1 MKHFK
6 RAAAMLLA
14 VVLSLCLAVTAFAA
28 DTEQKTGSLTVTGS
42 GLWVPAADAT
52 GAGTGKNV
60 TAIRMFTARVTGDA
74 AADPVQKN
82 EFDSYVLEEKW
93 GDFFKQTDLFNN
105 VKTAGG
111 ITDTAVTADT
121 ITKEALSD
129 AAVAYVKSLTN
140 NETTNAGTLADF
152 AHKAQNWARK
162 NSTTLSAKPSLVT
175 VKAATQDAGEDKTK
189 GTAAFNDLPAGYYL
203 VFPDGGSTGDNSRG
217 TDAIL
222 VNVPRNGGNTAVKIK
237 STFPTVDKKVQ
248 TTEGGNSTDN
258 GTAQVGDTVT
268 FKLTAKVPDM
278 TDYDKYTFKFIDK
291 LSDGLEFVADSVEVN
306 IAKNKITAG
315 ANTYSATYEDTT
327 KTLTVAFDDL
337 KNVVKNGTD
346 KVATDD
352 EIVVTYKAKITK
364 DAVTTNP
371 AKNTVYLEY
380 SNNPG
385 TNELGKS
392 NPDES
397 KVYTYDIN
405 IFKFYKGEE
414 NAETALA
421 NATFKLTASE
431 ESTSEAIKLVAE
443 ADGKTYHVADAKE
456 LEDTSVTKVTEVT
469 TGADGK
475 ITIKGLKAG
484 TYYLH
489 ETIAPTGYNKLKK
502 PIEIKIDVTNNDY
515 TKPSYTVNG
524 TPNKANDS
532 TIKVE
537 NVKGVMLPETGSIGT
552 IGLTALGVAVV
563 LLGVFAPRKKKKEN
577 Q

>member
-14 VVLSLCLAVTAFAA
+14 VVLSLCLAVTAFAEGT
-28 DTEQKTGSLTVTGS
+28 DVPTGTLTVTGS
-42 GLWVPAADAT
+42 GLYIPDE
-52 GAGTGKNV
+52 GAGKGKNV
-60 TAIRMFTARVTGDA
+60 TAIRMFTARATEA
-74 AADPVQKN
+74 ATPN
-82 EFDSYVLEEKW
+82 PNTFDSYVLENKW
-93 GDFFKQTDLFNN
+93 EGFFKQDEIFNAM
-105 VKTAGG
+105 KTAGA
-111 ITDTAVTADT
+111 TTVSTANDLDSA
-121 ITKEALSD
+121 ALSD
-129 AAVAYVKSLTN
+129 AAVAYINTLLS
-140 NETTNAGTLADF
+140 ETTTTKGTTLVEF

-175 VKAATQDAGEDKTK
+175 VKAATQDSDEDKTK
-189 GTAAFNDLPAGYYL
+189 GTATFTDLTAGYYL
-203 VFPDGGSTGDNSRG
+203 VFPEGGSTGKGNRG

-222 VNVPRNGGNTAVKIK
+222 VNVPRDGKNTAAEIK
-237 STFPTVDKKVQ
+237 STFPTVDKQVSNDKTNYQ
-248 TTEGGNSTDN
+248 DN
-258 GTAQVGDTVT
+258 TTAQVGDTVT

-278 TDYDKYTFKFIDK
+278 ADYTAYKFVFHDT
-291 LSDGLEFVADSVEVN
+291 LSNGLEFVANSVEVS
-306 IAKNKITAG
+306 IASNKITAG
-315 ANTYSATYEDTT
+315 DNTYSATYVDGT
-327 KTLTVAFDDL
+327 KKLTVAFTDL
-337 KNVVKNGTD
+337 KNVVKSGTD

-371 AKNTVYLEY
+371 ATNKAHLEY
-380 SNNPG
+380 SNDPSG
-385 TNELGKS
+385 TGTGTS

-405 IFKFYKGEE
+405 IFKYYKGEG
-414 NAETALA
+414 NTETGLA
-421 NATFKLTASE
+421 NATFKLTSSE
-431 ESTSEAIKLVAE
+431 ESTSTAIELVKE
-443 ADGKTYHVADAKE
+443 DGAGLVYHVKGDNETGAV
-456 LEDTSVTKVTEVT
+456 SVVT

-502 PIEIKIDVTNNDY
+502 PIKIEITVTDNNY
-515 TKPSYTVNG
+515 TTPSYKVDD
-524 TPNKANDS
+524 KANADN

-537 NVKGVMLPETGSIGT
+537 NVKGVMLPETGSVGT
-552 IGLTALGVAVV
+552 IGLTALGVAIV

>member
-14 VVLSLCLAVTAFAA
+14 VVLSLCLAVTAFAEGTA
-28 DTEQKTGSLTVTGS
+28 VPTGTLTVTGS
-42 GLWVPAADAT
+42 GLYIPDE
-52 GAGTGKNV
+52 GAGKGKNV
-60 TAIRMFTARVTGDA
+60 TAIRMFTARATEA
-74 AADPVQKN
+74 ATLNPN
-82 EFDSYVLEEKW
+82 TFDSYVLENKW
-93 GDFFKQTDLFNN
+93 ESFFKQDEIFNAM
-105 VKTAGG
+105 KTAGA
-111 ITDTAVTADT
+111 TTVSTANDLDSA
-121 ITKEALSD
+121 ALSD
-129 AAVAYVKSLTN
+129 AAVAYINTLLS
-140 NETTNAGTLADF
+140 ETTTTKGTTLVEF

-162 NSTTLSAKPSLVT
+162 NSTTLSADPSLVT
-175 VKAATQDAGEDKTK
+175 VKAATQDSDEDKTK
-189 GTAAFNDLPAGYYL
+189 GTATFTDLTAGYYL
-203 VFPDGGSTGDNSRG
+203 VFPEGGSTGKGNRG

-222 VNVPRNGGNTAVKIK
+222 VNVPRDGKNTAAEIK
-237 STFPTVDKKVQ
+237 STFPTVDKQVSNDKSNYQ
-248 TTEGGNSTDN
+248 DN
-258 GTAQVGDTVT
+258 TTAQVGDTVT

-278 TDYDKYTFKFIDK
+278 ADYTAYKFVFHDT
-291 LSDGLEFVADSVEVN
+291 LSNGLEFVANSVEVS
-306 IAKNKITAG
+306 IASNKITAG
-315 ANTYSATYEDTT
+315 DNTYSATYVDGT
-327 KTLTVAFDDL
+327 KKLTVAFTDL
-337 KNVVKNGTD
+337 KNVVKSGTD

-371 AKNTVYLEY
+371 ATNKAHLEY
-380 SNNPG
+380 SNDPSG
-385 TNELGKS
+385 TGTGTS

-405 IFKFYKGEE
+405 IFKYYKGEG
-414 NAETALA
+414 NTETGLA
-421 NATFKLTASE
+421 NATFKLTSSE
-431 ESTSEAIKLVAE
+431 ESTSTAIELVKE
-443 ADGKTYHVADAKE
+443 DGAGLVYHVKGDNETGAV
-456 LEDTSVTKVTEVT
+456 SVVT

-502 PIEIKIDVTNNDY
+502 PIKIEITVTDNNY
-515 TKPSYTVNG
+515 TTPSYKVDG
-524 TPNKANDS
+524 KANADN

>member
-14 VVLSLCLAVTAFAA
+14 VVLSLCLAVTAFAEGT
-28 DTEQKTGSLTVTGS
+28 DVPTGTLTVTGS
-42 GLWVPAADAT
+42 GLYIPDE
-52 GAGTGKNV
+52 GAGKGKNV
-60 TAIRMFTARVTGDA
+60 TAIRMFTARATEA
-74 AADPVQKN
+74 ATPN
-82 EFDSYVLEEKW
+82 PNTFDSYVLENKW
-93 GDFFKQTDLFNN
+93 EGFFKQDEIFNAM
-105 VKTAGG
+105 KTAGA
-111 ITDTAVTADT
+111 TTVSTANDLDSA
-121 ITKEALSD
+121 ALSD
-129 AAVAYVKSLTN
+129 AAVAYINTLLS
-140 NETTNAGTLADF
+140 ETTTTKGTTLVEF

-175 VKAATQDAGEDKTK
+175 VKAATQDSDEDKTK
-189 GTAAFNDLPAGYYL
+189 GTATFTDLTAGYYL
-203 VFPDGGSTGDNSRG
+203 VFPEGGSTGKGNRG

-222 VNVPRNGGNTAVKIK
+222 VNVPRDGKNTAAEIK
-237 STFPTVDKKVQ
+237 STFPTVDKQVSNDKTNYQ
-248 TTEGGNSTDN
+248 DN
-258 GTAQVGDTVT
+258 TTAQVGDTVT

-278 TDYDKYTFKFIDK
+278 ADYTAYKFVFHDT
-291 LSDGLEFVADSVEVN
+291 LSNGLEFVANSVEVS
-306 IAKNKITAG
+306 IASNKITAG
-315 ANTYSATYEDTT
+315 DNTYSATYVDGT
-327 KTLTVAFDDL
+327 KKLTVAFTDL
-337 KNVVKNGTD
+337 KNVVKSGTD

-371 AKNTVYLEY
+371 ATNKAHLEY
-380 SNNPG
+380 SNDPSG
-385 TNELGKS
+385 TGTGTS

-405 IFKFYKGEE
+405 IFKYYKGEG
-414 NAETALA
+414 NTETGLA
-421 NATFKLTASE
+421 NATFKLTSSE
-431 ESTSEAIKLVAE
+431 ESTSTAIELVKE
-443 ADGKTYHVADAKE
+443 DGAGLVYHVKGDNETGAV
-456 LEDTSVTKVTEVT
+456 SVVT

-484 TYYLH
+484 AYYLH

-502 PIEIKIDVTNNDY
+502 PIKIEITVTDNNY
-515 TKPSYTVNG
+515 TTPSYKVDG
-524 TPNKANDS
+524 KANADN

>member
-14 VVLSLCLAVTAFAA
+14 VVLSLCLAVTAFADNTVQ
-28 DTEQKTGSLTVTGS
+28 DTGTLRVTGS
-42 GLWVPAADAT
+42 GLYIPGEGEAAK
-52 GAGTGKNV
+52 GKNV

-74 AADPVQKN
+74 TAAPAQKN
-82 EFDSYVLEEKW
+82 EFDSYVLEDAWES
-93 GDFFKQTDLFNN
+93 FFKDNARFNA

-111 ITDTAVTADT
+111 ITDTSVTAEN

-140 NETTNAGTLADF
+140 DTTTNAGTLATF
-152 AHKAQNWARK
+152 AHDAQKWVRDTANASSFISLTVTK
-162 NSTTLSAKPSLVT
+162 EAQTANSST
-175 VKAATQDAGEDKTK
+175 DKTM
-189 GTAAFNDLPAGYYL
+189 GTATFTGLNAGYYL
-203 VFPDGGSTGDNSRG
+203 VFPEGGSTGNNSRG

-222 VNVPRNGGNTAVKIK
+222 VNVPRDGGNTAATIK

-248 TTEGGNSTDN
+248 TTEGGNFTDN

-268 FKLTAKVPDM
+268 FTLTAKVPDM
-278 TDYDKYTFKFIDK
+278 TDYTTYKFIFHDT
-291 LSDGLEFVADSVEVN
+291 LSNGLAYDTNSVSVTIGGTSVTKNTDYTVN
-306 IAKNKITAG
+306 EPTGESKDLTVTFTDLTKVTGVTAG
-315 ANTYSATYEDTT
+315 QD
-327 KTLTVAFDDL
+327 
-337 KNVVKNGTD
+337 
-346 KVATDD
+346 
-352 EIVVTYKAKITK
+352 IVVTYTAKITK
-364 DAVTTNP
+364 DAVKGNP

-385 TNELGKS
+385 TKELGKS

-405 IFKFYKGEE
+405 IFKFYKGEG
-414 NAETALA
+414 NVETALA

-431 ESTSEAIKLVAE
+431 ESTSTAIELVKE
-443 ADGKTYHVADAKE
+443 EGTDLVYHVKGDKE
-456 LEDTSVTKVTEVT
+456 TGAVSEVT

-502 PIEIKIDVTNNDY
+502 PIKIEITVTGEDY
-515 TKPSYTVNG
+515 TTPSYKVDDN
-524 TPNKANDS
+524 ANADN

>member
-42 GLWVPAADAT
+42 GMWNPSESK
-52 GAGTGKNV
+52 GKEV

-74 AADPVQKN
+74 TADPAQKN

-93 GDFFKQTDLFNN
+93 GDFFKQTDLFNK

-162 NSTTLSAKPSLVT
+162 NSTTLSADPSLVT
-175 VKAATQDAGEDKTK
+175 VAAAAQDSGEDKTK
-189 GTAAFNDLPAGYYL
+189 GTATFSDLTAGYYL
-203 VFPDGGSTGDNSRG
+203 VFPEGGSTGKNSRG

-222 VNVPRNGGNTAVKIK
+222 VNVPKNGGVTEQTIK
-237 STFPTVDKKVQ
+237 STFPTVDKQVSNNK
-248 TTEGGNSTDN
+248 TDYKDN
-258 GTAQVGDTVT
+258 TTAQVGDTVT
-268 FKLTAKVPDM
+268 FTLTAKVPDM
-278 TDYDKYTFKFIDK
+278 TDYSTYKFVFHDTLSNGLAYDKNSVNVTIGGTAVTKDTDYTVTEPTEESNELTVTFKNLK
-291 LSDGLEFVADSVEVN
+291 AVAGEKV
-306 IAKNKITAG
+306 
-315 ANTYSATYEDTT
+315 
-327 KTLTVAFDDL
+327 
-337 KNVVKNGTD
+337 GTD
-346 KVATDD
+346 
-352 EIVVTYKAKITK
+352 IVVTYTAKITK
-364 DAVTTNP
+364 DAVTTKP
-371 AKNTVYLEY
+371 ATNKVYLEY
-380 SNNPG
+380 SNDPSG
-385 TNELGKS
+385 TGTGTS

-397 KVYTYDIN
+397 KVYTYDIK
-405 IFKFYKGEE
+405 IDKFYKE
-414 NAETALA
+414 NSAEKPLA
-421 NATFKLTASE
+421 NATFKLTSDVDGNNVV
-431 ESTSEAIKLVAE
+431 KLVAE
-443 ADGKTYHVADAKE
+443 ADANTYHVQGE
-456 LEDTSVTKVTEVT
+456 GETGTDTVT
-469 TGADGK
+469 TDATGK
-475 ITIKGLKAG
+475 ITIKGLKAD

-502 PIEIKIDVTNNDY
+502 PIKIEIIVTGEAY
-515 TKPSYTVNG
+515 TTPSYKVNDKD
-524 TPNKANDS
+524 NADN

>member
-14 VVLSLCLAVTAFAA
+14 VVLSLCLAVTAFAEGT
-28 DTEQKTGSLTVTGS
+28 DVPTGTLTVTGS
-42 GLWVPAADAT
+42 GLYIPDE
-52 GAGTGKNV
+52 GAGKGKNV
-60 TAIRMFTARVTGDA
+60 TAIRMFTARATEA
-74 AADPVQKN
+74 ATLNPN
-82 EFDSYVLEEKW
+82 TFDSYVLENKW
-93 GDFFKQTDLFNN
+93 EGFFKQDEIFNAM
-105 VKTAGG
+105 KTAGA
-111 ITDTAVTADT
+111 TTVSTANDLDSA
-121 ITKEALSD
+121 ALSD
-129 AAVAYVKSLTN
+129 AAVAYINTLLS
-140 NETTNAGTLADF
+140 ETTTTKGTTLVEF

-175 VKAATQDAGEDKTK
+175 VKAATQNAGEDKTK

-203 VFPDGGSTGDNSRG
+203 VFPEGGSTGNNSRG

-222 VNVPRNGGNTAVKIK
+222 VNVPRDGKNTAVKIK
-237 STFPTVDKKVQ
+237 STFPTVDKKV
-248 TTEGGNSTDN
+248 STDN
-258 GTAQVGDTVT
+258 NTYQDNTTAQVGDTVT

-278 TDYDKYTFKFIDK
+278 ADYTAYKFVFHDT
-291 LSDGLEFVADSVEVN
+291 LSNGLEFVANSVEVS
-306 IAKNKITAG
+306 IASNKITAG
-315 ANTYSATYEDTT
+315 DNTYSATYVDGT
-327 KTLTVAFDDL
+327 KKLTVAFTDL
-337 KNVVKNGTD
+337 KNVVKSGTD

-371 AKNTVYLEY
+371 ATNKAHLEY
-380 SNNPG
+380 SNDPSG
-385 TNELGKS
+385 TGTGTS

-405 IFKFYKGEE
+405 IFKYYKGEG
-414 NAETALA
+414 NTETGLA

-431 ESTSEAIKLVAE
+431 DSTSTAIELVKEEGTDLVYHVKGNNE
-443 ADGKTYHVADAKE
+443 ADAVST
-456 LEDTSVTKVTEVT
+456 VT

-502 PIEIKIDVTNNDY
+502 PIKIEITVTDNNY
-515 TKPSYTVNG
+515 TTPSYKVDD
-524 TPNKANDS
+524 KANADN

>member
-14 VVLSLCLAVTAFAA
+14 VVLSLCLAVTAFA
-28 DTEQKTGSLTVTGS
+28 DNTDQPTGTLTVTGS
-42 GLWVPAADAT
+42 GLYIPDE
-52 GAGTGKNV
+52 GAGKGKNV
-60 TAIRMFTARVTGDA
+60 TAIRMFTARATEA
-74 AADPVQKN
+74 ATPN
-82 EFDSYVLEEKW
+82 PNTFDSYVLENKW
-93 GDFFKQTDLFNN
+93 EGFFKQDEIFNAM
-105 VKTAGG
+105 KTAGA
-111 ITDTAVTADT
+111 TTVSTANDLDSA
-121 ITKEALSD
+121 ALSD
-129 AAVAYVKSLTN
+129 AAVAYINTLLS
-140 NETTNAGTLADF
+140 ETTTTKGTTLVEF

-162 NSTTLSAKPSLVT
+162 NSTTLSAEPSLVT
-175 VKAATQDAGEDKTK
+175 VKAATQDSDEDKTK
-189 GTAAFNDLPAGYYL
+189 GTATFTDLTAGYYL
-203 VFPDGGSTGDNSRG
+203 VFPEGGSTGKGNRG

-222 VNVPRNGGNTAVKIK
+222 VNVPRDGKNTAAEIK
-237 STFPTVDKKVQ
+237 STFPTVDKQVSNDKTNYQ
-248 TTEGGNSTDN
+248 DN
-258 GTAQVGDTVT
+258 TTAQVGDTVT

-278 TDYDKYTFKFIDK
+278 ADYTAYKFVFHDT
-291 LSDGLEFVADSVEVN
+291 LSNGLEFVANSVEVS
-306 IAKNKITAG
+306 IASNKITAG
-315 ANTYSATYEDTT
+315 DNTYSATYVDGT
-327 KTLTVAFDDL
+327 KKLTVAFTDL
-337 KNVVKNGTD
+337 KNVVKSGTD

-371 AKNTVYLEY
+371 ATNKAHLEY
-380 SNNPG
+380 SNDPSG
-385 TNELGKS
+385 TGTGTS

-405 IFKFYKGEE
+405 IFKYYKGEG
-414 NAETALA
+414 NTETGLA
-421 NATFKLTASE
+421 NATFKLTSSE
-431 ESTSEAIKLVAE
+431 ESTSTAIELVKE
-443 ADGKTYHVADAKE
+443 DGAGLVYHVKGDNETGAV
-456 LEDTSVTKVTEVT
+456 SVVT

-502 PIEIKIDVTNNDY
+502 PIKIEITVTDNNY
-515 TKPSYTVNG
+515 TTPSYKVDG
-524 TPNKANDS
+524 KANADN

>member
-28 DTEQKTGSLTVTGS
+28 DGPLTTGSLTVTGS

-52 GAGTGKNV
+52 GTGKKV

-74 AADPVQKN
+74 DADPAQKN
-82 EFDSYVLEEKW
+82 AFDSYVLEEAW
-93 GDFFKQTDLFNN
+93 ENFFKAESRFSA

-111 ITDTAVTADT
+111 IADTSVTAEN
-121 ITKEALSD
+121 IAKEALSD
-129 AAVAYVKSLTN
+129 AAVAYVKSLENDT
-140 NETTNAGTLADF
+140 TTNAGTLANF
-152 AHKAQNWARK
+152 AHDAQKWAREK
-162 NSTTLSAKPSLVT
+162 ANETTLNTAKLIKTETANTANDST
-175 VKAATQDAGEDKTK
+175 DKTK
-189 GTAAFNDLPAGYYL
+189 GTARFTGLDAGYYL
-203 VFPDGGSTGDNSRG
+203 VFPEGGSTGDGNRG

-222 VNVPRNGGNTAVKIK
+222 VNVPRDGGNTAATIK
-237 STFPTVDKKVQ
+237 SKFPTVDKQVSNN
-248 TTEGGNSTDN
+248 GTDYQDN
-258 GTAQVGDTVT
+258 TTAQVGDTVT

-278 TDYDKYTFKFIDK
+278 TDYTAYKFVFHDT
-291 LSDGLEFVADSVEVN
+291 LSNGLEFVANSVEVS
-306 IAKNKITAG
+306 IASNKITAG
-315 ANTYSATYEDTT
+315 DNTYSATYVDGT
-327 KTLTVAFDDL
+327 KKLTVAFTDL
-337 KNVVKNGTD
+337 KNVVKSGTD

-371 AKNTVYLEY
+371 ATNKAHLEY
-380 SNNPG
+380 SNDPSG
-385 TNELGKS
+385 TGTGTS

-405 IFKFYKGEE
+405 IFKYYKGEG
-414 NAETALA
+414 NAETGLA

-515 TKPSYTVNG
+515 TKLSYTVNG

-577 Q
+577 R

>member
-14 VVLSLCLAVTAFAA
+14 VVLSLCLAVTAFA
-28 DTEQKTGSLTVTGS
+28 DNTDQPTGTLRVTGS
-42 GLWVPAADAT
+42 GLYIPGEDEAAK
-52 GAGTGKNV
+52 GKNV
-60 TAIRMFTARVTGDA
+60 TAIRMFTARATEA
-74 AADPVQKN
+74 ATPN
-82 EFDSYVLEEKW
+82 PNTFDSFVLENKW
-93 GDFFKQTDLFNN
+93 EGFFKQDEIFNAM
-105 VKTAGG
+105 KTAGA
-111 ITDTAVTADT
+111 TTVSTANDLDSA
-121 ITKEALSD
+121 ALSD
-129 AAVAYVKSLTN
+129 AAVAYINTLLS
-140 NETTNAGTLADF
+140 ETTTTKGTTLVEF
-152 AHKAQNWARK
+152 AHKAQKWVRSDEHKADFTDNVLK
-162 NSTTLSAKPSLVT
+162 FTST
-175 VKAATQDAGEDKTK
+175 ATPVSGDTDKTK
-189 GTAAFNDLPAGYYL
+189 GTATFSGLTAGYYL
-203 VFPDGGSTGDNSRG
+203 VFPEGGSTGDNSRG

-222 VNVPRNGGNTAVKIK
+222 VNVPKNGGVTEQTIK
-237 STFPTVDKKVQ
+237 SAFPTVDKKVQ
-248 TTEGGNSTDN
+248 TTEGGNPTDN

-306 IAKNKITAG
+306 IANNKITAG

-577 Q
+577 R

>member
-14 VVLSLCLAVTAFAA
+14 VVLSLCLAVTAFAEGTA
-28 DTEQKTGSLTVTGS
+28 VPTGTLTVTGS
-42 GLWVPAADAT
+42 GLYIPDE
-52 GAGTGKNV
+52 GAGKGKNV
-60 TAIRMFTARVTGDA
+60 TAIRMFTARATEA
-74 AADPVQKN
+74 ATLNPN
-82 EFDSYVLEEKW
+82 TFDSYVLENKW
-93 GDFFKQTDLFNN
+93 ESFFKQDEIFNAM
-105 VKTAGG
+105 KTAGA
-111 ITDTAVTADT
+111 TTVSTANDLDSA
-121 ITKEALSD
+121 ALSD
-129 AAVAYVKSLTN
+129 AAVAYINTLLS
-140 NETTNAGTLADF
+140 ETTTTKGTTLVEF

-162 NSTTLSAKPSLVT
+162 NSTTLSADPSLVT
-175 VKAATQDAGEDKTK
+175 VKAATQDSDEDKTK
-189 GTAAFNDLPAGYYL
+189 GTATFTDLTAGYYL
-203 VFPDGGSTGDNSRG
+203 VFPEGGSTGKGNRG

-222 VNVPRNGGNTAVKIK
+222 VNVPRDGKNTAAEIK
-237 STFPTVDKKVQ
+237 STFPTVDKQVSNDKTNYQ
-248 TTEGGNSTDN
+248 DN
-258 GTAQVGDTVT
+258 TTAQVGDTVT

-278 TDYDKYTFKFIDK
+278 ADYTAYKFVFHDT
-291 LSDGLEFVADSVEVN
+291 LSNGLEFVANSVEVS
-306 IAKNKITAG
+306 IASNKITAG
-315 ANTYSATYEDTT
+315 DNTYSATYVDGT
-327 KTLTVAFDDL
+327 KKLTVAFTDL
-337 KNVVKNGTD
+337 KNVVKSGTD

-371 AKNTVYLEY
+371 ATNKAHLEY
-380 SNNPG
+380 SNDPSG
-385 TNELGKS
+385 TGTGTS

-405 IFKFYKGEE
+405 IFKYYKGEG
-414 NAETALA
+414 NTETGLA

-431 ESTSEAIKLVAE
+431 DSTSTAIELVKEEGTDLVYHVKGNNE
-443 ADGKTYHVADAKE
+443 ADAVST
-456 LEDTSVTKVTEVT
+456 VT

-502 PIEIKIDVTNNDY
+502 PIKIEITVTDNNY
-515 TKPSYTVNG
+515 TTPSYKVDD
-524 TPNKANDS
+524 KANADN

-552 IGLTALGVAVV
+552 IGLTALGIAVV

>member
-14 VVLSLCLAVTAFAA
+14 VVLSLCLAVTAFA
-28 DTEQKTGSLTVTGS
+28 DNTDQPTGTLRVTGS
-42 GLWVPAADAT
+42 GLYIPGEDEAAK
-52 GAGTGKNV
+52 GKNV
-60 TAIRMFTARVTGDA
+60 TAIRMFTARATEA
-74 AADPVQKN
+74 ATPN
-82 EFDSYVLEEKW
+82 PNTFDSYVLENKW
-93 GDFFKQTDLFNN
+93 EGFFKQDEIFNAM
-105 VKTAGG
+105 KTAGA
-111 ITDTAVTADT
+111 TTVSTANDLDSA
-121 ITKEALSD
+121 ALSG
-129 AAVAYVKSLTN
+129 AAVAYINTLLS
-140 NETTNAGTLADF
+140 ETTTTKGTTLVEF
-152 AHKAQNWARK
+152 AHKAQKWVRSDEHKADFTDNVLK
-162 NSTTLSAKPSLVT
+162 FTST
-175 VKAATQDAGEDKTK
+175 ATPVSGDTDKTK
-189 GTAAFNDLPAGYYL
+189 GTATFSGLTAGYYL
-203 VFPDGGSTGDNSRG
+203 VFPEGGSTGDNSRG

-222 VNVPRNGGNTAVKIK
+222 VNVPKNGDVTEQTIK
-237 STFPTVDKKVQ
+237 SAFPTVDKKVQ
-248 TTEGGNSTDN
+248 TTEGGNPTDN

-306 IAKNKITAG
+306 IANNKITAG

-577 Q
+577 R

>member
-14 VVLSLCLAVTAFAA
+14 VVLSLCLAVTAFAEGT
-28 DTEQKTGSLTVTGS
+28 DVPTGTLTVTGS
-42 GLWVPAADAT
+42 GLYIPDE
-52 GAGTGKNV
+52 GAGKGKNV
-60 TAIRMFTARVTGDA
+60 TAIRMFTARATEA
-74 AADPVQKN
+74 ATPN
-82 EFDSYVLEEKW
+82 PNTFDSYVLENKW
-93 GDFFKQTDLFNN
+93 EGFFKQDEIFNAM
-105 VKTAGG
+105 KTAGA
-111 ITDTAVTADT
+111 TTVSTANDLDSA
-121 ITKEALSD
+121 ALSD
-129 AAVAYVKSLTN
+129 AAVAYINTLLS
-140 NETTNAGTLADF
+140 ETTTTKGTTLVAF

-175 VKAATQDAGEDKTK
+175 VKAATQDSDEDKTK
-189 GTAAFNDLPAGYYL
+189 GTATFTDLTAGYYL
-203 VFPDGGSTGDNSRG
+203 VFPEGGSTGKGNRG

-222 VNVPRNGGNTAVKIK
+222 VNVPRDGKNTAAEIK
-237 STFPTVDKKVQ
+237 STFPTVDKQVSNDKTNYQ
-248 TTEGGNSTDN
+248 DN
-258 GTAQVGDTVT
+258 TTAQVGDTVT

-278 TDYDKYTFKFIDK
+278 ADYTAYKFVFHDT
-291 LSDGLEFVADSVEVN
+291 LSNGLEFVANSVEVS
-306 IAKNKITAG
+306 IASNKITAG
-315 ANTYSATYEDTT
+315 DNTYSATYVDGT
-327 KTLTVAFDDL
+327 KKLTVAFTDL
-337 KNVVKNGTD
+337 KNVVKSGTD

-385 TNELGKS
+385 TDELGKS

-405 IFKFYKGEE
+405 IFKFYTNES
-414 NAETALA
+414 NTETALA

-431 ESTSEAIKLVAE
+431 DSTSTAIELVKE
-443 ADGKTYHVADAKE
+443 EGTDLVYHVKGNNETDAVS
-456 LEDTSVTKVTEVT
+456 TVT

-502 PIEIKIDVTNNDY
+502 PIKIEIIVTGEAY
-515 TKPSYTVNG
+515 TTPSYKVNDKD
-524 TPNKANDS
+524 NADN

>member
-93 GDFFKQTDLFNN
+93 GDFFKQTDLFNK

-248 TTEGGNSTDN
+248 TTKGGNSTDN

-315 ANTYSATYEDTT
+315 ANTYSATYEATT
-327 KTLTVAFDDL
+327 KTLTVAFADL
-337 KNVVKNGTD
+337 KNVVKSGTS

-364 DAVTTNP
+364 DAVKDNP

-414 NAETALA
+414 NAETALP

-431 ESTSEAIKLVAE
+431 KSDSTAIKLVAE

-456 LEDTSVTKVTEVT
+456 LDDTSVTKVTEVT

-577 Q
+577 R

>member
-14 VVLSLCLAVTAFAA
+14 VVLSLCLAVTAFA
-28 DTEQKTGSLTVTGS
+28 DNTDQPTGTLRVTGS
-42 GLWVPAADAT
+42 GLYIPGEDEAAK
-52 GAGTGKNV
+52 GKNV
-60 TAIRMFTARVTGDA
+60 TAIRMFTARATEA
-74 AADPVQKN
+74 APPN
-82 EFDSYVLEEKW
+82 PNTFDSYVLENKW
-93 GDFFKQTDLFNN
+93 EGFFKQDEIFNAM
-105 VKTAGG
+105 KTAGA
-111 ITDTAVTADT
+111 TTVSTANDLDSA
-121 ITKEALSD
+121 ALSD
-129 AAVAYVKSLTN
+129 AAVAYINTLLS
-140 NETTNAGTLADF
+140 ETTTTKGTTLVEF
-152 AHKAQNWARK
+152 AHKAQKWVRSDEHKADFTDNVLK
-162 NSTTLSAKPSLVT
+162 FTST
-175 VKAATQDAGEDKTK
+175 ATPVSGDTDKTK
-189 GTAAFNDLPAGYYL
+189 GTATFSGLTAGYYL
-203 VFPDGGSTGDNSRG
+203 VFPEGGSTGDNSRG

-222 VNVPRNGGNTAVKIK
+222 VNVPKNGGVTEQTIK
-237 STFPTVDKKVQ
+237 SAFPTVDKKVQ
-248 TTEGGNSTDN
+248 TTEGGNPTDN

-306 IAKNKITAG
+306 IANNKITAG

-577 Q
+577 R

>member
-14 VVLSLCLAVTAFAA
+14 VVLSLCLAVTAFA
-28 DTEQKTGSLTVTGS
+28 DNTVQSTGNLTVTGS
-42 GLWVPAADAT
+42 GLYNPGD
-52 GAGTGKNV
+52 GAGKGKNV

-74 AADPVQKN
+74 TADPAQKN
-82 EFDSYVLEEKW
+82 EFDNYVLEEKW
-93 GDFFKQTDLFNN
+93 DGFFKQDEIF
-105 VKTAGG
+105 TAMKNAGVIG
-111 ITDTAVTADT
+111 NEVVAATITAD
-121 ITKEALSD
+121 ELSD
-129 AAVAYVKSLTN
+129 AAVAYLKTLQNDKSN
-140 NETTNAGTLADF
+140 KGTLADF
-152 AHKAQNWARK
+152 AHKAQKWARK
-162 NSTTLSAKPSLVT
+162 NSTTLSADPSLVT
-175 VKAATQDAGEDKTK
+175 VEAAAQDSGEDKTK
-189 GTAAFNDLPAGYYL
+189 GTASFKDLTAGYYL
-203 VFPDGGSTGDNSRG
+203 VFPEGGSTGDNSRG

-222 VNVPRNGGNTAVKIK
+222 VNVPKNGGVTEQTIK

-248 TTEGGNSTDN
+248 TTEGRDSTDN

-278 TDYDKYTFKFIDK
+278 TDYNSYTFKFIDT
-291 LSDGLEFVADSVEVN
+291 LSDGLEFVANSVEVN
-306 IAKNKITAG
+306 IANNKIEAG
-315 ANTYSATYEDTT
+315 ANTYSETFVDGT
-327 KTLTVAFDDL
+327 KTLTVAFADL
-337 KNVVKNGTD
+337 KNVVKSGTD

-364 DAVTTNP
+364 DTVTTNP

-385 TNELGKS
+385 TDELGKS

-405 IFKFYKGEE
+405 IFKFYTNES
-414 NAETALA
+414 NTETALA

-431 ESTSEAIKLVAE
+431 DSTSTAIELVKEEGTDLVYHVKGNNE
-443 ADGKTYHVADAKE
+443 ADAVST
-456 LEDTSVTKVTEVT
+456 VT

-502 PIEIKIDVTNNDY
+502 PIKIEITVTNDY
-515 TKPSYTVNG
+515 TAPSYKVDG
-524 TPNKANDS
+524 TTQDNN
-532 TIKVE
+532 TIKVK

>member
-14 VVLSLCLAVTAFAA
+14 VVLSLCLAVTAFA
-28 DTEQKTGSLTVTGS
+28 DNTVQSTGNLTVTGS
-42 GLWVPAADAT
+42 GLYNPGD
-52 GAGTGKNV
+52 GAGKGKKV

-74 AADPVQKN
+74 TADPAQKN
-82 EFDSYVLEEKW
+82 EFDSYVLEKKW
-93 GDFFKQTDLFNN
+93 EDFFKQAEIFSAMKNASVIGSDVET
-105 VKTAGG
+105 TA
-111 ITDTAVTADT
+111 ITAD
-121 ITKEALSD
+121 ELSN
-129 AAVAYVKSLTN
+129 AAVAYLKNLQNDKSN
-140 NETTNAGTLADF
+140 KGTLADF
-152 AHKAQNWARK
+152 AHKAQKWARK
-162 NSTTLSAKPSLVT
+162 NSTTLSADPSLVT
-175 VKAATQDAGEDKTK
+175 VAAAAQDSGEDKTK
-189 GTAAFNDLPAGYYL
+189 GTAKFSGLTAGYYL
-203 VFPDGGSTGDNSRG
+203 VFPEGGSTGDNARG

-222 VNVPRNGGNTAVKIK
+222 VNVPKNGGVTEQTIK
-237 STFPTVDKKVQ
+237 STFPTVDKKV
-248 TTEGGNSTDN
+248 STDN
-258 GTAQVGDTVT
+258 NTYQDNTTAQVGDTVT

-278 TDYDKYTFKFIDK
+278 ADYTAYKFVFHDT
-291 LSDGLEFVADSVEVN
+291 LSNGLEFVANSVEVS
-306 IAKNKITAG
+306 IASNKITAG
-315 ANTYSATYEDTT
+315 DNTYSATYVDDT
-327 KTLTVAFDDL
+327 KKLTVAFTDL
-337 KNVVKNGTD
+337 KNVVKSGTD

-371 AKNTVYLEY
+371 ATNKAHLEY
-380 SNNPG
+380 SNDPSG
-385 TNELGKS
+385 TGTGTS

-405 IFKFYKGEE
+405 IFKYYKGEG
-414 NAETALA
+414 NTETGLA
-421 NATFKLTASE
+421 NATFKLTSSE
-431 ESTSEAIKLVAE
+431 EGTSTAIELVKE
-443 ADGKTYHVADAKE
+443 DGAGLVYHVKGDNETGA
-456 LEDTSVTKVTEVT
+456 VREVT

-502 PIEIKIDVTNNDY
+502 PIKIEITVTDNNY
-515 TKPSYTVNG
+515 TTPSYKVDD
-524 TPNKANDS
+524 KANADN

-537 NVKGVMLPETGSIGT
+537 NVKGVMLPETGSVGT

>member
-14 VVLSLCLAVTAFAA
+14 VVLSLCLAVTAFA
-28 DTEQKTGSLTVTGS
+28 DNTDQPTGTLRVTGS
-42 GLWVPAADAT
+42 GLYIPGEDEAAK
-52 GAGTGKNV
+52 GKNV
-60 TAIRMFTARVTGDA
+60 TAIRMFTARATEA
-74 AADPVQKN
+74 ATPN
-82 EFDSYVLEEKW
+82 PNTFDSYVLENKW
-93 GDFFKQTDLFNN
+93 EGFFKQDEIFNAM
-105 VKTAGG
+105 KTAGA
-111 ITDTAVTADT
+111 TTVSTANDLDSA
-121 ITKEALSD
+121 ALSD
-129 AAVAYVKSLTN
+129 AAVAYINTLLS
-140 NETTNAGTLADF
+140 ETTTTKGTTLVEF

-162 NSTTLSAKPSLVT
+162 NSTTLSADPSLVT
-175 VKAATQDAGEDKTK
+175 VKAATQDSDEDKTK
-189 GTAAFNDLPAGYYL
+189 GTATFTDLTAGYYL
-203 VFPDGGSTGDNSRG
+203 VFPEGGSTGKGNRG

-222 VNVPRNGGNTAVKIK
+222 VNVPRDGKSTAAEIK
-237 STFPTVDKKVQ
+237 STFPTVDKQVSNDKTNYQ
-248 TTEGGNSTDN
+248 DN
-258 GTAQVGDTVT
+258 TTAQVGDTVT

-278 TDYDKYTFKFIDK
+278 ADYTAYKFVFHDT
-291 LSDGLEFVADSVEVN
+291 LSNGLEFVANSVEVS
-306 IAKNKITAG
+306 IASNKITAG
-315 ANTYSATYEDTT
+315 DNTYSATYVDGT
-327 KTLTVAFDDL
+327 KKLTVAFTDL
-337 KNVVKNGTD
+337 KNVVKSGTD

-371 AKNTVYLEY
+371 ATNKAHLEY
-380 SNNPG
+380 SNDPSG
-385 TNELGKS
+385 TGTGTS

-405 IFKFYKGEE
+405 IFKYYKGEG
-414 NAETALA
+414 NTETGLA
-421 NATFKLTASE
+421 NATFKLTSSE
-431 ESTSEAIKLVAE
+431 ESTSTAIELVKE
-443 ADGKTYHVADAKE
+443 DGAGLVYHVKGDNETGAV
-456 LEDTSVTKVTEVT
+456 SVVT

-502 PIEIKIDVTNNDY
+502 PIKIEITVTDNNY
-515 TKPSYTVNG
+515 TTPSYKVDG
-524 TPNKANDS
+524 KANADN